1 MVDQLERE
9 LRSALAQRADEV
21 PRDAGQRVRG
31 HEYRPRSRS
40 VRSPV
45 AAGALAVAAAAAVA
59 VFVVGLGTG
68 TPEAFAGWSATPTH
82 APEHQVSSAESGC
95 LQRLASE
102 PTPPNA
108 PAGAPQPLSTAGLSP
123 VLTDTRGPF
132 TFVIFASDSA
142 SASCITGPSFTS
154 LNRAGSSQSIVTPAG
169 QIQLSQASNTAR
181 SGAAYSFAEGRTGA
195 GVTGVTLL
203 LADGTH
209 IQATAENGWFVA
221 WWPGAS
227 AVTDAQ
233 VATAQGTTTQ
243 HINAASPP
251 PCAAGATCSSGSSA
265 AGSSR
270 GSASGS
276 GHASG
281 STSVQNAN

>member
-9 LRSALAQRADEV
+9 LRCALTQRADEI
-21 PRDAGQRVRG
+21 PRGAAQRVRG

-40 VRSPV
+40 VRPPV
-45 AAGALAVAAAAAVA
+45 AAGALAVAAGAAVA

-82 APEHQVSSAESGC
+82 ATEHQVSSAESGC
-95 LQRLASE
+95 LQRLANE
-102 PTPPNA
+102 PNP
-108 PAGAPQPLSTAGLSP
+108 PAGAPQPPSAANLSP

-154 LNRAGSSQSIVTPAG
+154 LNRAASSQSIVTPAG
-169 QIQLSQASNTAR
+169 QIQLSQASSTAR

-227 AVTDAQ
+227 VVTDAQ
-233 VATAQGTTTQ
+233 VTTAQGTSTQ

-251 PCAAGATCSSGSSA
+251 PCPAGATCSSGSSA

-281 STSVQNAN
+281 SMSVQSSN